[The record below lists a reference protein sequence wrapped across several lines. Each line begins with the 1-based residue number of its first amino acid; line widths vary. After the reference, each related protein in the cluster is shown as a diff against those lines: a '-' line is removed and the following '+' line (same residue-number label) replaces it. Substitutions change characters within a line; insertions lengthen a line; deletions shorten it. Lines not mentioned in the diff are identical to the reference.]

1 MSIFVSLL
9 YKYLLYTCICSI
21 TVKRVFHVLCAVY
34 KKSIRVYVYECTG
47 VANIGT
53 QLALTTRNMYKWAGD
68 IPLDIFNEYVLPYA
82 NVNEV

>member
-1 MSIFVSLL
+1 M
-9 YKYLLYTCICSI
+9 Y
-21 TVKRVFHVLCAVY
+21 
-34 KKSIRVYVYECTG
+34 YVTIG

-53 QLALTTRNMYKWAGD
+53 QLALTTRNVYTWAGD